1 MMMIKFLYRLLISG
15 LFCLILQNGVL
26 AETYVSISPAMTEIV
41 YALNIENRL
50 LGVSTRCKYPDDAK
64 NKEKVGDNF
73 FINTEK
79 ILKIKP
85 DYILAL
91 DSSEFMLNKFKRF
104 KIKPL
109 CFKYPDIES
118 IYENILAIG
127 KLSGREKRAEEIVQ
141 FSKKKIELARKQNK
155 NPKNILYLADTMPM
169 ISIGKGSFIN
179 DIIEKS
185 GHKSVTSELK
195 TSYPVIMEEY
205 AVLKNPDI
213 IILSIFADD
222 KRIRR
227 LFPDT
232 KIIRTTSA
240 ESDIIN
246 RPGPRI
252 YKAVEFFAKL

>member
-1 MMMIKFLYRLLISG
+1 MMMIKFLYRLLISE

-41 YALNIENRL
+41 YALNIEDRL

-222 KRIRR
+222 KIIRR